1 MSDGVELAFKIVF
14 FIAVLVFCLAIVGV
28 FLLIVKIIFLF
39 MPNFVLMG
47 IKFAP
52 AVSTALTQ

>member
-1 MSDGVELAFKIVF
+1 MEIAFKIVF
-14 FIAVLVFCLAIVGV
+14 FLAVITFCLAIVGV

-39 MPNFVLMG
+39 MPSFVLMG

-52 AVSTALTQ
+52 TASALLTQ